1 MTLPVLR
8 PAIIAHGVGA
18 RGDLPLPLPFFVWA
32 LGIALA
38 VSFVAL
44 VVLWPEPKL
53 RRLAEGRLLVRVP
66 RALSATAGGLGL
78 ALLLLSVTA
87 GWIGENIV
95 VRNILP
101 VTLYVTVW
109 VGGALIAGLVGG
121 SFHRFDRYAAVDA
134 LAHGFRL

>member
-1 MTLPVLR
+1 MSIPTPR

-53 RRLAEGRLLVRVP
+53 RRLAEGRPLIRCP
-66 RALSATAGGLGL
+66 RALSTA
-78 ALLLLSVTA
+78 V
-87 GWIGENIV
+87 
-95 VRNILP
+95 
-101 VTLYVTVW
+101 
-109 VGGALIAGLVGG
+109 
-121 SFHRFDRYAAVDA
+121 
-134 LAHGFRL
+134 